1 MIINKNQTP
10 EAQYVGNIKANKVGI
25 DTKNIDFVASL
36 LTTNLYSNP
45 IQSFIRETVSN
56 GWDSHVEAGNK
67 QPVIIDLSSSAS
79 AETFHSK
86 TYYYY
91 NSGTVDLTIKI
102 RDFGVGLSPE
112 RFATIYTN
120 IGSST
125 KRDSNDFI
133 GAFGIGRF
141 SCLSCS
147 DSATLTSYYNG
158 TKYSYLMYKDGA
170 GINIDELGQWPT
182 DEKNGLSVEVTLQM
196 NRDKREELI
205 QAFNA
210 LVYFNCIYINDAQRL
225 LGDFA
230 YNFNKRSIKH
240 YKTFGVWLSKDR
252 NLTYNHYSSEARI
265 NLLVGNCI
273 YPFTK
278 KQLANTIN
286 FPLDWDIDIKFDI
299 GEVDITPNREAILYN
314 NKSDDIIKK
323 RLEQVLEEMKGLFLT
338 YTNNMSFVNII
349 EWYKFMS
356 KSSYPISLPVD
367 ENKNISIS
375 ISKGTIYRW
384 KISNKMTVNNETVP
398 SNDTYDV
405 LEHAMS
411 SAFPRAKIKFY
422 YNRDSGRYY
431 SNPPSSSYFTV
442 DKLFTNH
449 EVIITSEN
457 TWKAVLKD
465 YVKDEI
471 FCQTGW
477 NSMSLVLSK
486 PVMIRYLK
494 HYILKELIAQDKSPK
509 KANLRFILKHL
520 NLDTWFKEINEKD
533 IPLEYKTQWE
543 KEKNA
548 INNNSSTNVSKKE
561 TRNCVITA
569 LKDGSTYDYALNGSK
584 IIEDTTLYTLNSL
597 KAITLREIVYTTNSV
612 EDKTELRALYY
623 LYNRYFNLAS
633 KPIFIAVAPTNIP
646 TIASL
651 SNTKSLDEFIVEN
664 RQEWRIVNTIDNAF
678 RDAFKRNYY
687 YFDSIRSIFPDL
699 YQTISWYKTSIDLI
713 GRYNIPSSAK
723 SLFDSILK
731 KYQDNNWKEEKL
743 EIIQSN
749 EKLLAFIQWIGYLR
763 YGEHMEEYR
772 LIVADYVHRIG
783 LDKMSD
789 EYYKTYIN
797 SDFYKHIKTN

>member
-79 AETFHSK
+79 AETFHSR
-86 TYYYY
+86 TTYYY

-196 NRDKREELI
+196 NREKREELI

-240 YKTFGVWLSKDR
+240 YKTFSVWLSKDR
-252 NLTYNHYSSEARI
+252 NLTHNYSGETRI

-278 KQLANTIN
+278 KQLANMVN

-314 NKSDDIIKK
+314 NKSDEIIKK
-323 RLEQVLEEMKGLFLT
+323 RLEQALEEMRELFLT

-356 KSSYPISLPVD
+356 KSSYPILLPVD

-375 ISKGTIYRW
+375 IGKGTIYRW

-405 LEHAMS
+405 LEYAMS
-411 SAFPRAKIKFY
+411 STFPRARVKFY
-422 YNRDSGRYY
+422 YNRDSGKYY

-442 DKLFTNH
+442 DKLFTKH

-471 FCQTGW
+471 FCQKDW
-477 NSMSLVLSK
+477 HSMSLVLYK
-486 PVMIRYLK
+486 PAMVKYLK
-494 HYILKELIAQDKSPK
+494 QYILKNLIALDKSPK

-543 KEKNA
+543 KERNA
-548 INNNSSTNVSKKE
+548 AKNVSNTNTDKKE
-561 TRNCVITA
+561 IRNCVITT
-569 LKDGSTYDYALNGSK
+569 LKDGSIYDYDLSGYK
-584 IIEDTTLYTLNSL
+584 IVEDTTLYTLDAL
-597 KAITLREIVYTTNSV
+597 KAITSREIVYTTNSA

-623 LYNRYFNLAS
+623 LYDRYFKVAS
-633 KPIFIAVAPTNIP
+633 RPIFIAVAPTNIP

-651 SNTKSLDEFIVEN
+651 SNTKSLDEFIAED
-664 RQEWRIVNTIDNAF
+664 RPEWRITNTISEEF
-678 RDAFKRNYY
+678 RSVFKRNYH

-699 YQTISWYKTSIDLI
+699 YQTISWYKTSIDSI
-713 GRYNIPSSAK
+713 ARYSIPASVRP
-723 SLFDSILK
+723 LFNSILK
-731 KYQDNNWKEEKL
+731 KYQDNNWKDEKL
-743 EIIQSN
+743 EIIQNN
-749 EKLLAFIQWIGYLR
+749 EKLLAFIRWVGYLS
-763 YGEHMEEYR
+763 YGEHAEEHR
-772 LIVADYVHRIG
+772 LIIADYVHRIG
-783 LDKMSD
+783 LDTMSD
-789 EYYKTYIN
+789 EYYKTYTN